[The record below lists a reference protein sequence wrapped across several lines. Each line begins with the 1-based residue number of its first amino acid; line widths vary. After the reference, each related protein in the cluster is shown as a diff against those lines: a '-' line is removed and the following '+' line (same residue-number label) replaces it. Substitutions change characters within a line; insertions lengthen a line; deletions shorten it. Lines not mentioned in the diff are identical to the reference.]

1 MSASDPPS
9 SAPNPADA
17 SAEPWLTS
25 ARISQSERRLRRW
38 FVEWRVRTALSGD
51 ETNEPQHVRVLQVP
65 DLPPPMV
72 RPFDTDPS
80 GFVPGAVREAAGYAT
95 NDPTRGLRLLILA
108 DWGDGHS
115 LVVPFSPF
123 QEPASTGEFHTG
135 RIDTPL
141 AVLCPWN
148 SRVVPIDLLRDSWW
162 ADTFDADEI
171 EDARGAFRNCVM
183 NEPLPP
189 HLATRIGAPINDPSD
204 PRVEYQ
210 TVEAQIMADFL
221 RGFQC
226 RTPSTMSPE
235 GPASL
240 EPDVTQ
246 TADSTGAKDDLPEAK
261 EFVDIRSTQNQVPDS
276 LEEKGVYAAST
287 NEPPPPDTLSGDNL
301 LPGFQDEAERDS
313 DALTEA
319 SILRLAF
326 YGPESPRPAE
336 VPTGGVTAEWPGGQ
350 SGPHAFEYRE
360 GAWRAKIRLNLP
372 WPRTVVIWQEKK
384 IRIKPVP

>member
-17 SAEPWLTS
+17 SAEPWLAS

-51 ETNEPQHVRVLQVP
+51 ETNEPQHVRVLPVP

-123 QEPASTGEFHTG
+123 QEPASTGEIHTG

-148 SRVVPIDLLRDSWW
+148 SRVVPIDLLRDTWW

-171 EDARGAFRNCVM
+171 EDARCAFRNCVM
-183 NEPLPP
+183 DEPLPP
-189 HLATRIGAPINDPSD
+189 QLATRIGAPINDPGD

-210 TVEAQIMADFL
+210 TIETQIMADFL

-226 RTPSTMSPE
+226 LATGDGDDPVEPRTLVVVSSESPE
-235 GPASL
+235 SS

-246 TADSTGAKDDLPEAK
+246 IDLGEYDAWASEQFAKL
-261 EFVDIRSTQNQVPDS
+261 
-276 LEEKGVYAAST
+276 AAAGSQA
-287 NEPPPPDTLSGDNL
+287 PPPDTILVAPAHNVSISVTPEGANL
-301 LPGFQDEAERDS
+301 CATVFDSEGEESNALNGAAIRAPDGAVIAVFTNGRARIDKCSLKNGFQIFLRDGQRVRLAERD
-313 DALTEA
+313 E
-319 SILRLAF
+319 R
-326 YGPESPRPAE
+326 
-336 VPTGGVTAEWPGGQ
+336 
-350 SGPHAFEYRE
+350 
-360 GAWRAKIRLNLP
+360 
-372 WPRTVVIWQEKK
+372 
-384 IRIKPVP
+384 